1 MGLYA
6 VCEEKLDNHWQDRAL
21 RHPGI
26 DRTTASIAHS
36 FHWPGLYADVA
47 HFFRSCPT
55 CAA

>member
-47 HFFRSCPT
+47 HFLRSCPT